1 MNFSTINESS
11 LHNTLKKLY
20 SFQENGKTEV
30 KLDGHVYDIFTEDNT
45 VIEIQ
50 TKNLSKLLPKLLDAI
65 EKGHKVTVVHTVIIN
80 KTIILKDTTGNIISK
95 RKSPKKGSIFSIFR
109 ELMGIYPIL
118 LNPNFSFDVLEINMT
133 EYRLLTEEKVQ
144 SRNKQRRFLKNWIK
158 TDNKLDKILTVRHF
172 RTKNDYLDLLPP
184 DLNKEFCAKDLTSAI
199 RANKNLPI
207 SASYNSHLIIWV
219 FVRMNLLQE
228 TKKQGRTH
236 FYKISGN

>member
-30 KLDGHVYDIFTEDNT
+30 ELDGHVYDILTEDNN

-65 EKGHKVTVVHTVIIN
+65 EKGHKVKVVHTVVIN
-80 KTIILKDTTGNIISK
+80 KTIILKDTAGNIISK
-95 RKSPKKGSIFSIFR
+95 RKSPKKGSIYSIFR
-109 ELMGIYPIL
+109 ELTGIYPIL
-118 LNPNFSFDVLEINMT
+118 LNPNFSLDVLEINIS
-133 EYRLLTEEKVQ
+133 EYRVRTEEKVQ

-158 TDNKLDKILTVRHF
+158 TNNKLDEILMTRHF
-172 RTKNDYLDLLPP
+172 CTKDDYLALLPQE
-184 DLNKEFCAKDLTSAI
+184 LNKEFCAKDLTSALLS
-199 RANKNLPI
+199 NKNLPA
-207 SASYNSHLIIWV
+207 SASWNSHLIIWV

-228 TKKQGRTH
+228 TQKQGRTH
-236 FYKISGN
+236 FYKISED